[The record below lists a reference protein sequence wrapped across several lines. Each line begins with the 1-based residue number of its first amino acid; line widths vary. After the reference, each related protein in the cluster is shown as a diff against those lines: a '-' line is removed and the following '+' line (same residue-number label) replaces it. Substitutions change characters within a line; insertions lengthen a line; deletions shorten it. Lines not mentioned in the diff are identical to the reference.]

1 MNSTQ
6 TEMHP
11 CQILNMVAD
20 PCYCRRHMLE
30 LYDSPS
36 DPKYTTYK
44 YTSNDAVWSL
54 ASLLRSVDR
63 MPQILGHMPYI

>member
-1 MNSTQ
+1 
-6 TEMHP
+6 
-11 CQILNMVAD
+11 
-20 PCYCRRHMLE
+20 MLE

-44 YTSNDAVWSL
+44 YTSNDAVWSF